1 MLACSSPIDFVG
13 GDGTLAR
20 YKIFSV
26 DDSNRILARHYRSLQ
41 DDLSALEMASR
52 FSAKTGCEVEV
63 WEGQRFVAR
72 VRRDG
77 TASELR
83 RSRTQ

>member
-1 MLACSSPIDFVG
+1 M
-13 GDGTLAR
+13 AR

-26 DDSNRILARHYRSLQ
+26 DDSNRIVARHYRALQ
-41 DDLSALEMASR
+41 DDLNALEMASR
-52 FSAKTGCEVEV
+52 FSSKTGCEVEV

-72 VRRDG
+72 VRQDG

-83 RSRTQ
+83 TSRTA

>member
-1 MLACSSPIDFVG
+1 
-13 GDGTLAR
+13 
-20 YKIFSV
+20 
-26 DDSNRILARHYRSLQ
+26 LQ

-83 RSRTQ
+83 TSRTA